1 MASSLLRIDRPA
13 PCSTHDASLLLTN
26 GLLLPPPPIEAS
38 KRFDAAADRDEN
50 GRKQS
55 AKGFTIFTFTFFHQ
69 KRKRYDI
76 IGNENDIGNAVI
88 SETKIYD

>member
-1 MASSLLRIDRPA
+1 MPAVGASVLA
-13 PCSTHDASLLLTN
+13 
-26 GLLLPPPPIEAS
+26 
-38 KRFDAAADRDEN
+38 RDEN
-50 GRKQS
+50 GQKRS

-88 SETKIYD
+88 SETKIYGREHIDNDRETHQNDKHIKQ